1 MEFMLVFAIIYIISI
16 FLTIVLNKKIDL
28 VIPITIVGMI
38 LIVYVFGIC
47 GNLNIGVQIL
57 KIITIILGI
66 FTIYKMA
73 KSIKNK
79 TIKDFLKNI
88 LTPGIIIYILFFII
102 NVVLNKNR
110 LLELYDNFN
119 HWVLIVKNMFLYN
132 GYGILENSIIS
143 FNEYPPFTATF
154 QYILLNLKGQYSEDI
169 IIMAQNILYISMI
182 MPLFHK
188 VEWKSGKRRLFYI
201 IPTAILLPMFFYRY
215 FYTDLLVD
223 GFIGILF
230 ALGLYEIFRNDENKK
245 YKYCILGAYIISISL
260 TKNIGIVFGAV
271 LVILEIINLIIKRKE
286 IVNIKKDFIG
296 IFIIIII
303 LIIFV
308 GGWYLLVNIQNSE
321 LMWDETQ
328 MTQDDEDYRQTVI
341 GSIIQEFF
349 EPKQEITVQNL
360 STLVL
365 FIMYITYSIFL
376 YQKCKNRI
384 EEKARLKSILILMPI
399 VMICYFLGMVYA
411 YISLFTPDETIIL
424 SSYNRYIS
432 CMLLAGFFL
441 NTIILEEI
449 IEWKNYYIFLVIAI
463 LLIFVPF
470 EDIQNRYIKFN
481 RYNIS
486 VMAKRNEY
494 GKISKYKNQLDEN
507 DVIYM
512 VSNKFD
518 NLYAIALSK
527 YEMMPI
533 KIISEEDD
541 SYESILKDEVT
552 YIYILNNDV
561 SEENKIKNILNL
573 DIEFE
578 EDSLYKIE
586 KNQIEGEQYIELKLI
601 EAE

>member
-1 MEFMLVFAIIYIISI
+1 MEFILIFVIIYIISI
-16 FLTIVLNKKIDL
+16 FLTILLNKKIDL

-38 LIVYVFGIC
+38 LIVYVFGIFR
-47 GNLNIGVQIL
+47 NLNIGVKIL
-57 KIITIILGI
+57 KLITIILGI
-66 FTIYKMA
+66 FIIYKIT

-79 TIKDFLKNI
+79 KTKEFFKNI
-88 LTPGIIIYILFFII
+88 ITPGIIIYILFFII

-154 QYILLNLKGQYSEDI
+154 QYILLNFKGQYSEDV
-169 IIMAQNILYISMI
+169 IIMAQNILYISML

-188 VEWKSGKRRLFYI
+188 VEWKSGKRKLFYI
-201 IPTAILLPMFFYRY
+201 IPTVILLPMFFYRY

-245 YKYCILGAYIISISL
+245 YKYGILGAYVIALSL
-260 TKNIGIVFGAV
+260 TKNIGIIFGV
-271 LVILEIINLIIKRKE
+271 LLIILEIINLIIKRNNKY
-286 IVNIKKDFIG
+286 KKDFIG
-296 IFIIIII
+296 ILIIIIA
-303 LIIFV
+303 LVIFV
-308 GGWYLLVNIQNSE
+308 GVWYLLVNIHNSE

-328 MTQDDEDYRQTVI
+328 KVQFDEEYKKNVI
-341 GSIIQEFF
+341 ESIIQEVFSGS
-349 EPKQEITVQNL
+349 KEITVQNL
-360 STLVL
+360 STFVL

-376 YQKCKNRI
+376 YQKCKNYI
-384 EEKARLKSILILMPI
+384 KEKVRLKSMLILMPI
-399 VMICYFLGMVYA
+399 VMICYFLGMIYT
-411 YISLFTPDETIIL
+411 YIYLFKPDETIIL
-424 SSYNRYIS
+424 SSYSRYIS
-432 CMLLAGFFL
+432 CVLLAGFFL

-449 IEWKNYYIFLVIAI
+449 IEWKNYYIFLVIMII
-463 LLIFVPF
+463 LTFLPF
-470 EDIQNRYIKFN
+470 EDIQNRYIEFN
-481 RYNIS
+481 KYNIS

-494 GKISKYKNQLDEN
+494 GKITKYKKQLNEN
-507 DVIYM
+507 DIIYI

-541 SYESILKDEVT
+541 SYENILKNEVT
-552 YIYILNNDV
+552 YIYILNNDIA
-561 SEENKIKNILNL
+561 EENEIKNILNL
-573 DIEFE
+573 DVEFK
-578 EDSLYKIE
+578 EDSLYKIKKSE
-586 KNQIEGEQYIELKLI
+586 IEGEQYIELKLVG
-601 EAE
+601 AE